1 MLNPDYRDILSAF
14 ADAEVEYL
22 VIGAYALAAHG
33 HPRATGDIDL
43 WVRSTPEN
51 AQRVLEALSAFGA
64 PLAEVTREDFETPDT
79 VFQIGVPPRRID
91 ILTTIEGVQ
100 FDEAWPERLELEIDD
115 LPVLVIGREHF
126 IQNKQA
132 LGRSQ
137 DLADVERLREDENG

>member
-1 MLNPDYRDILSAF
+1 MLNPDYRDILSVF

-33 HPRATGDIDL
+33 HPRATGDLDL
-43 WVRSTPEN
+43 WVSPTPDN
-51 AQRVLEALSAFGA
+51 AERVMEALSMFGA
-64 PLAEVTREDFETPDT
+64 PLARVSREDFETPDT
-79 VFQIGVPPRRID
+79 VFQIGVSPRRID

-100 FDEAWPERLELEIDD
+100 FDDAWPARLEIEVEN
-115 LPVLVIGREHF
+115 LPVAVIGREHF

-137 DLADVERLREDENG
+137 DLADVERLRPDE

>member
-1 MLNPDYRDILSAF
+1 VLNPDYSDILSAF

-43 WVRSTPEN
+43 WVRSMPEN
-51 AQRVLEALSAFGA
+51 AQRVMEALSAFGA
-64 PLAEVTREDFETPDT
+64 PLAEVSREDFETPDT
-79 VFQIGVPPRRID
+79 VFQIGVSPRRID

-100 FDEAWPERLELEIDD
+100 FADAWPDRVEIEVEGV
-115 LPVLVIGREHF
+115 PVFVIGREHF

-137 DLADVERLREDENG
+137 DLADVERLREE